1 LKDRYGVRWQVVPS
15 ELLSLL
21 GDPDHERAT
30 RAAHAMM
37 TMKKLD
43 LRAVKEAADGVVR
56 ESR

>member
-1 LKDRYGVRWQVVPS
+1 MRWQVVPS